1 MEISV
6 FFSKVENMVKPLD
19 NINKL
24 LSKVTQ
30 NIDKMI
36 KRLDSMN
43 KHVETFDRMGATAA
57 QLTQPYREF
66 EQSMA
71 ELSSITGIMGNDL
84 QRLGK
89 VARQSGVE
97 SGLGA
102 LGAMDAFKLL
112 ASQIQVDD
120 IGMNGLIELQQK
132 TITLSQATGMSMT
145 DSANALA
152 GTINQFGLQA
162 SEAERVINV
171 LAAGSKYGA
180 ADITELSESLRMTG
194 AAANAAGITVEQTTG
209 ALEVLSKSNIKGAE
223 AGKTLRNMML
233 KMQTA
238 LGVDF
243 RKTSMSEALE
253 ALKPQMSDA
262 TYMSQ
267 IFGMENVAAAQLLI
281 ANADAVDEMTQKV
294 TGTTTATEQATINT
308 DTWNHRLE
316 VQKAKLNEWGMK
328 LTENSRGLFNVIT
341 LGGQLSSMFLT
352 LTSFISSVGRTIS
365 MIGKLSSIAIVKVL
379 RFATTTKLTAVWT
392 QICSKAQIVGS
403 AIMSLWSK
411 RTALAAIIQGGLTKA
426 LRLARVTMVSGVIPA
441 LTGVIAST
449 WAWTAALLANP
460 VTWIVVGIMAL
471 VAAVV
476 YCWNK
481 FAGFRAFIL
490 TVWDII
496 KGFGEALMLHLL
508 APLKA
513 VSSIV
518 SGVAG
523 ALSNV
528 FKGNFSEAADSLKEG
543 MKGAADA
550 FTAPVKK
557 VVETVKGTKDNYN
570 SHLKSETEKQE
581 VQKRKKEEEKANKQ
595 EKQNIITDMPDIAIP
610 DMNNI
615 PAYLPSVSSISGEP
629 NISNTPQ
636 VKVDF
641 KPTINISGDMSNKS
655 RDELLYT
662 LRIFAAEIANIV
674 NEENRKK
681 NRLNYGLS

>member
-6 FFSKVENMVKPLD
+6 IFDVIDRAVKPMN
-19 NINKL
+19 NIKERFAGI
-24 LSKVTQ
+24 TQ
-30 NIDKMI
+30 NIDKMGQRMI
-36 KRLDSMN
+36 SLNQS
-43 KHVETFDRMGATAA
+43 VELFDRMGAATA

-71 ELSSITGIMGNDL
+71 ELSSITGIMGDDL
-84 QRLGK
+84 RRLGK
-89 VARQSGVE
+89 VARQSGVD

-102 LGAMDAFKLL
+102 VGAVDAFKLL

-120 IGMNGLIELQQK
+120 IGMNGLIELQEK
-132 TITLSQATGMSMT
+132 TITLSQAAGMSMT
-145 DSANALA
+145 DAANALA

-180 ADITELSESLRMTG
+180 AEITELSESFKVTG
-194 AAANAAGITVEQTTG
+194 AAANAAGLTVEQTAG
-209 ALEVLSKSNIKGAE
+209 ALEVLSKNNLKGAE
-223 AGKTLRNMML
+223 AGTALRNIML

-253 ALKPQMSDA
+253 ALKPKMRDA

-267 IFGMENVAAAQLLI
+267 IFGMENIAAAQFLI
-281 ANADAVDEMTQKV
+281 ANADAVDDMTQTV
-294 TGTTTATEQATINT
+294 TGTTTATEQASINT

-328 LTENSRGLFNVIT
+328 LTENSKGLLNVIT
-341 LGGQLSSMFLT
+341 LGSQFSSMFLAFT
-352 LTSFISSVGRTIS
+352 PLISGVGSAIS
-365 MIGKLSSIAIVKVL
+365 MVGKLSSVAVVRVL

-411 RTALAAIIQGGLTKA
+411 RTALAAVIQGGLTKA

-518 SGVAG
+518 GGVAG
-523 ALSNV
+523 VLSNV

-581 VQKRKKEEEKANKQ
+581 AKERQKEENKQ
-595 EKQNIITDMPDIAIP
+595 ENQNVIPDMPDISIP
-610 DMNNI
+610 DTNNI
-615 PAYLPSVSSISGEP
+615 PTDIPSVPTIGGGADIP
-629 NISNTPQ
+629 TAPQ

-641 KPTINISGDMSNKS
+641 KPTINISGDMSDKS
-655 RDELLYT
+655 RDELLST
-662 LRIFAAEIANIV
+662 LRTFAAEIANIV

-681 NRLNYGLS
+681 NRLSYGLS